1 MIRVC
6 LFLYSWSLAAARL
19 AFNQA
24 WVTVLIRGVDQL
36 PPIVKKQPR
45 KLTTEAGIMEQ
56 SPKPAGAGGRGGAW
70 VGEEPAEGGA
80 CWCERQVRGAG
91 MCGRR
96 RGRGWRRCR
105 RAEGRITCGL
115 DQEEQDSGLSVPKPK
130 SVSGEGPGREVR
142 SGQSSLQQASVGSR
156 ARPCLRGRAL
166 PHREQPQERRSHPQ
180 KAP

>member
-36 PPIVKKQPR
+36 PTIVKKQPR
-45 KLTTEAGIMEQ
+45 AHDR
-56 SPKPAGAGGRGGAW
+56 SRNHGAEPQTCRGRGRGGAW

-80 CWCERQVRGAG
+80 CWWEHQVRGAG

-142 SGQSSLQQASVGSR
+142 SGQSSLQQAPVGSR
-156 ARPCLRGRAL
+156 ARPCLRRWAL